1 LSVRFHSPASAATA
15 PVLHR
20 MLLAG
25 TSIND
30 GWTAATSE
38 TDLPVADQINTPVE
52 HDHAPANPLVAVT
65 GVIDFWEQVCAAP
78 HVSLFLD
85 FDGTLAPFQADRLQ
99 AFPLPGT
106 VDALNQ
112 IIDGGLASVAIVS
125 GRPISEITLLLGELN
140 TTIVGAHG
148 YEIHNPGGVKH
159 VVSILPEQS
168 AILDA
173 AFDEAFAIFDP
184 ARVERKAASV
194 AVHFRG
200 VDPRSTA
207 EIQDRIE
214 RQWRAASISELMEF
228 RPFNGGL
235 ELRAAGRTKGT
246 AIEELLA
253 IAPNDSLPIYIG
265 DDDTDEDAFA
275 VLEHRGIGIKVGPQD
290 AVTKAAGRVPD
301 CETVR
306 QILIDWPSGRRCS

>member
-1 LSVRFHSPASAATA
+1 
-15 PVLHR
+15 
-20 MLLAG
+20 M
-25 TSIND
+25 
-30 GWTAATSE
+30 
-38 TDLPVADQINTPVE
+38 ADQINTPVE
-52 HDHAPANPLVAVT
+52 HDHVPANALVAVA
-65 GVIDFWEQVCAAP
+65 GVADFWEQVCAAP
-78 HVSLFLD
+78 HISLFLD

-106 VDALNQ
+106 VDALNR
-112 IIDGGLASVAIVS
+112 IIDERLASVAIVS
-125 GRPISEITLLLGELN
+125 GRPIAEITLLMGDLE

-159 VVSILPEQS
+159 VVSIRPEQA

-173 AFDEAFAIFDP
+173 AYDEAFAIFDP

-200 VDPRSTA
+200 LDPRATSS
-207 EIQDRIE
+207 IQDKLE
-214 RQWRAASISELMEF
+214 RQWRAASTTDLMEF

-246 AIEELLA
+246 AIKELLA
-253 IAPNDSLPIYIG
+253 IAPDDSLPIYIG

-275 VLEHRGIGIKVGPQD
+275 VLESCGIGIKVGPQD

-306 QILIDWPSGRRCS
+306 QILIDWPNGRRCT